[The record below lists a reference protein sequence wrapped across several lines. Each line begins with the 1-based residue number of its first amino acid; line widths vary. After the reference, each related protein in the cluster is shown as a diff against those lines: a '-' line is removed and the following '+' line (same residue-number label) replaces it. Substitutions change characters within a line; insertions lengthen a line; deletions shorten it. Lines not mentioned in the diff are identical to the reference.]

1 MKRFIVIAI
10 FAILLATIIKF
21 EFALAGPTRVGNGDD
36 GGDLEAGV
44 PVRSGV
50 LVETRDE
57 ALVLLK
63 KLNIASVE
71 GLGLLIPELE
81 RSEMLLLD
89 RNIDLSKTNATPEA
103 RELALEEARAIGAVN
118 EKQQLVYARTFAE
131 PHASTRFFPAALKL
145 ERRQLV
151 ALHIHEALHRALPE
165 TVRENEKVVSRLT
178 LAITSSDTSF
188 DRVRDTAAKEIPR
201 ASLRAE
207 GEAYSA
213 GERSSTVEYGYQSYF
228 RPDTSKSL
236 SPVSSLHSLKSFT
249 YPFGAD
255 VRLGVGLEL
264 TFVILPERSYLG
276 PVGLSGRYRLGTWRS
291 SDVDVFASLHLNTL
305 SDGEIKN
312 TPMGRDTG
320 TVGVAMRR
328 DETHFRLEN
337 ALYFTPGS
345 EIKRS
350 DTGTELTHKYGSVFG
365 ARISAVA
372 KVPASAGT
380 SYELGGNG
388 EILLANSHEVQGGT
402 TSTSSGRL
410 RVVTVG
416 PELSYLTGDLKFTLS
431 GRFVIDSTKGAS
443 LDEIGDLMGHGV
455 GQGSWGAAVTWQF

>member
-10 FAILLATIIKF
+10 FALLLATILKF
-21 EFALAGPTRVGNGDD
+21 EFAMAGPTRVGNGDD

-44 PVRSGV
+44 PVTSGI
-50 LVETRDE
+50 LLDTRNE
-57 ALVLLK
+57 AVALLK
-63 KLNIASVE
+63 KLNVASVE
-71 GLGLLIPELE
+71 GLGHLIPELE

-89 RNIDLSKTNATPEA
+89 RNIDLSKTDATPEA
-103 RELALEEARAIGAVN
+103 REHALEEARAIGAVN
-118 EKQQLVYARTFAE
+118 DKRELVYARTFAE
-131 PHASTRFFPAALKL
+131 PHAATRFFPAALKL

-165 TVRENEKVVSRLT
+165 TIRENEKSVSRIT

-188 DRVRDTAAKEIPR
+188 DRVSEVVSKEIPR
-201 ASLRAE
+201 GSLRAD
-207 GEAYSA
+207 GKAYTGGDRASI
-213 GERSSTVEYGYQSYF
+213 VEYGYQSYF

-255 VRLGVGLEL
+255 ARIGLGLEL

-276 PVGLSGRYRLGTWRS
+276 PVGFSGRYRLGTWQS
-291 SDVDVFASLHLNTL
+291 SDVDLFASLHLNTL

-320 TVGVAMRR
+320 TVGVAIRR
-328 DETHFRLEN
+328 DEKSFRVDN
-337 ALYFTPGS
+337 NLYFTPGS

-350 DTGTELTHKYGSVFG
+350 DTGTELTHKYGAVLG

-372 KVPASAGT
+372 KIPSTPKTG
-380 SYELGGNG
+380 YELGGTG

-410 RVVTVG
+410 RVVSVG
-416 PELSYLTGDLKFTLS
+416 PELSYLTGDLKLTLS